1 VETLVVV
8 MVAQAVLVLT
18 FMEVVA
24 VELVAT
30 QAMVAQ
36 ALVEVTHLDQV
47 VLVVAQAVAVL
58 MDKAVAVAV

>member
-1 VETLVVV
+1 MAEL
-8 MVAQAVLVLT
+8 AVG
-18 FMEVVA
+18 
-24 VELVAT
+24 LVAT

-36 ALVEVTHLDQV
+36 ALVEVTHPDQM